1 MNMTLPE
8 SRTLDQAYALL
19 FFASD
24 ESVAVTGQILTVDH
38 GSTI

>member
-1 MNMTLPE
+1 MNMDLPE
-8 SRTLDQAYALL
+8 SRAIDQAYAIL

-38 GSTI
+38 GTTI